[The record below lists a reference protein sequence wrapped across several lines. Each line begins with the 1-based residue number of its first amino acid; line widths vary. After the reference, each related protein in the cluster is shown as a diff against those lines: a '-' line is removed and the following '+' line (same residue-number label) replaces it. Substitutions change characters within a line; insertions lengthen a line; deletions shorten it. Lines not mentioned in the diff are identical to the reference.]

1 MTTKGSDRDNF
12 YILTENAPFGIA
24 VIAKDGTYRYINE
37 KFKKIFGYDLKDIP
51 DGRTWFR
58 KAYPDPKYRQ
68 KVIRTWI
75 KDLKIFKQKNIAGE
89 RTPYTFTVTCKDG
102 LEKIINFIPVE
113 LNTGETLISCE
124 DITEQKKAE
133 KVLIAAQELLDAQV
147 KKRTAELA
155 ASNQRLLDII
165 EFLPDATFVV
175 DSNRRVIAWNKAI
188 EDMTGVKKQVMVGKG
203 DYEYAMP
210 FYGEK
215 RPMLIDLLFDPDL
228 DVEVMYDQ
236 IEKKGN
242 AVYGEVYLPCVNNGK
257 GLYCWGIASLL
268 FDREGNIAGAIES
281 LRDITDKKK
290 TEEALKRS
298 EEKYRLIF
306 ENAIE
311 GIFQTTKEG
320 YFLNANPSLARM
332 LGFSS
337 PEEMIKT
344 CKDITHEIYVDPQDR
359 QEFLKRLSKSPKL
372 QAFETRLYR
381 KDKDI
386 IWVSINSRAVCDD
399 NGDVL
404 YYEGTIED
412 ITERKKAEETI
423 RRLAFHDALT
433 GLPNRPLFND
443 RLMVAMSNADR
454 NKKKVAV
461 MLLDLDRFKQI
472 NDTLGHNI
480 GDLLLKSVSKRLSD
494 AIRKTDT
501 VARMG
506 GDEFLIIIPAISA
519 IDYIETVAKKII
531 KAFHE
536 PFLLEGHVLTVT
548 TSIGISIYPDNGID
562 IDSLIKTAD
571 ISMYEAKKAGRNN
584 YQLYSTNMDGDTN
597 YWRNEKSTG

>member
-68 KVIRTWI
+68 KIIRTWI

-531 KAFHE
+531 K
-536 PFLLEGHVLTVT
+536 
-548 TSIGISIYPDNGID
+548 
-562 IDSLIKTAD
+562 
-571 ISMYEAKKAGRNN
+571 
-584 YQLYSTNMDGDTN
+584 
-597 YWRNEKSTG
+597 

>member
-68 KVIRTWI
+68 KIIRTWI

>member
-75 KDLKIFKQKNIAGE
+75 KDLMIFKQKNIAGE
-89 RTPYTFTVTCKDG
+89 RTPCTFTVTCKDG

-175 DSNRRVIAWNKAI
+175 DNNRRVIAWNKAI

>member
-68 KVIRTWI
+68 KIIRTWI

-531 KAFHE
+531 KE
-536 PFLLEGHVLTVT
+536 LLCRFYN
-548 TSIGISIYPDNGID
+548 IIYID
-562 IDSLIKTAD
+562 IC
-571 ISMYEAKKAGRNN
+571 
-584 YQLYSTNMDGDTN
+584 
-597 YWRNEKSTG
+597 